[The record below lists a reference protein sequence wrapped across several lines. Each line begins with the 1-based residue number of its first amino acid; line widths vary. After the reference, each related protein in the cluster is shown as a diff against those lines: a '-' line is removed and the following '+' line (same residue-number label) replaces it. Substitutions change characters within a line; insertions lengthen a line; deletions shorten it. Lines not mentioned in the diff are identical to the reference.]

1 MFRTLRDLLLR
12 PGYMIR
18 DYISGMQMAYFP
30 PFKLLFLLTALWTL
44 VQSGVNLKG
53 TNYLAERHERT
64 VEKYGGQGEDAFDN
78 AFNTVFYNL
87 SEFLETKAAFAY
99 LVIALLV
106 TLPLYLF
113 FRKSPNIPD
122 MRFSE
127 MVVTM
132 VYITSLIE
140 ITAIILDFQPFS
152 IIQDFN
158 EVTLILPVVAM
169 KQLSGFPWWKTIL
182 FAILSYAIA
191 LILAFLFISAS
202 IILLS
207 HF

>member
-1 MFRTLRDLLLR
+1 MMMD
-12 PGYMIR
+12 I
-18 DYISGMQMAYFP
+18 
-30 PFKLLFLLTALWTL
+30 
-44 VQSGVNLKG
+44 
-53 TNYLAERHERT
+53 
-64 VEKYGGQGEDAFDN
+64 VEKWRAFCRWQQQPP
-78 AFNTVFYNL
+78 
-87 SEFLETKAAFAY
+87 
-99 LVIALLV
+99 
-106 TLPLYLF
+106 LPLYLF

-191 LILAFLFISAS
+191 LILAFLFISAF

-207 HF
+207 HFWSFGGLVVWSFGSLFLQGLQDLRTFSLLTIWLSFNGRHAK

>member
-1 MFRTLRDLLLR
+1 MMD
-12 PGYMIR
+12 I
-18 DYISGMQMAYFP
+18 
-30 PFKLLFLLTALWTL
+30 
-44 VQSGVNLKG
+44 
-53 TNYLAERHERT
+53 
-64 VEKYGGQGEDAFDN
+64 VEKWRAFCRWQQQPP
-78 AFNTVFYNL
+78 
-87 SEFLETKAAFAY
+87 
-99 LVIALLV
+99 
-106 TLPLYLF
+106 LPLYLF

-140 ITAIILDFQPFS
+140 ITAIILDFQSFS

-158 EVTLILPVVAM
+158 EVTLMLPVVAM

>member
-87 SEFLETKAAFAY
+87 SEFFGDESRLRLSRDSVVGDATP
-99 LVIALLV
+99 LSLLSEESQY
-106 TLPLYLF
+106 PRYAF
-113 FRKSPNIPD
+113 FRNGCHDGIYHFPD
-122 MRFSE
+122 RD
-127 MVVTM
+127 
-132 VYITSLIE
+132 YRHH
-140 ITAIILDFQPFS
+140 P
-152 IIQDFN
+152 
-158 EVTLILPVVAM
+158 
-169 KQLSGFPWWKTIL
+169 
-182 FAILSYAIA
+182 
-191 LILAFLFISAS
+191 
-202 IILLS
+202 
-207 HF
+207 

>member
-1 MFRTLRDLLLR
+1 MMD
-12 PGYMIR
+12 I
-18 DYISGMQMAYFP
+18 
-30 PFKLLFLLTALWTL
+30 
-44 VQSGVNLKG
+44 
-53 TNYLAERHERT
+53 
-64 VEKYGGQGEDAFDN
+64 VEKWRAFCRWQQQPP
-78 AFNTVFYNL
+78 
-87 SEFLETKAAFAY
+87 
-99 LVIALLV
+99 
-106 TLPLYLF
+106 LPLYLF

-158 EVTLILPVVAM
+158 EVTLMLPVVAM
-169 KQLSGFPWWKTIL
+169 KQLSGFPWWKT
-182 FAILSYAIA
+182 YAIA